1 MCVRVGCAW
10 NKLKGKKLYRNTLS
24 ICWQRKWEYNTNYKV
39 GVVTFVDKVRAKMV
53 KVVVSFEQ
61 FWDFGSIS
69 KISWCQHVIK
79 GNFLLTI
86 QSNFIRVSFLMWT
99 EGPKTLML
107 LASKALLL
115 IALLIWPY
123 TNKFCKPH
131 SPKVFSSLN

>member
-61 FWDFGSIS
+61 F
-69 KISWCQHVIK
+69 
-79 GNFLLTI
+79 
-86 QSNFIRVSFLMWT
+86 
-99 EGPKTLML
+99 
-107 LASKALLL
+107 
-115 IALLIWPY
+115 
-123 TNKFCKPH
+123 
-131 SPKVFSSLN
+131 